1 MAWTTPKT
9 NWTKNDRFEVADWD
23 RIRFN
28 LEAMHNLAVN
38 LFEAVEIAATKSKTV
53 LSYLYASDLNAIEA
67 NLESINAASVKLG
80 IGERK
85 TFAPNGNSID
95 YTELN
100 RIESACASIYQ
111 TMQNFINL
119 YYFCDDELYTDEGV
133 GII

>member
-1 MAWTTPKT
+1 LSWTAPKT

-38 LFEAVEIAATKSKTV
+38 LFEAVEIAATKNKTV
-53 LSYLYASDLNAIEA
+53 LSYLYASDLNTIEN
-67 NLESINAASVKLG
+67 NLEAINAASVKLG

-85 TFAPNGNSID
+85 TFTPNGSSID

-100 RIESACASIYQ
+100 RIESACLSIYRA
-111 TMQNFINL
+111 MQSFIDK
-119 YYFCDDELYTDEGV
+119 YYFCDDELYTDESV